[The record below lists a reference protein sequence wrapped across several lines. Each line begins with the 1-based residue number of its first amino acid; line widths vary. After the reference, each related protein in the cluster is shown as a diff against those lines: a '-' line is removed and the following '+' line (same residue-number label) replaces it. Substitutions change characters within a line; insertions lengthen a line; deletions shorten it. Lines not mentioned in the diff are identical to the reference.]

1 MKSIFIA
8 FDQAYYE
15 QIITLLSTNHVR
27 GFTEWESVKGRGS
40 KTGEPHFGS
49 HAWPSQNSAL
59 ITIVDDEKVKP
70 ILADLRA
77 LDATSKLMGI
87 RAFVWNVEDG
97 M

>member
-15 QIITLLSTNHVR
+15 QIISLLNSNHVR
-27 GFTEWESVKGRGS
+27 GFTEWESVKGKGS

-49 HAWPSQNSAL
+49 HAWPGQNSAL
-59 ITIVDDEKVKP
+59 ITIVDDDKVKP
-70 ILADLRA
+70 ILENLRT

>member
-15 QIITLLSTNHVR
+15 QILPVLSINHVR
-27 GFTEWESVKGRGS
+27 GFTHWEEVKGRGS
-40 KTGEPHFGS
+40 KTGQPHYGS
-49 HAWPSQNSAL
+49 HAWPTLNSSIL
-59 ITIVDDEKVKP
+59 TVVDDEKVKP
-70 ILADLRA
+70 ILDDLRA
-77 LDATSKLMGI
+77 LNATSDQMGI

>member
-8 FDQAYYE
+8 FDQAYYD
-15 QIITLLSTNHVR
+15 QILAILSTNHVR

-40 KTGEPHFGS
+40 KTGAPHFGN
-49 HAWPSQNSAL
+49 HAWPSQNSSI
-59 ITIVDDEKVKP
+59 ITIVEDEKVKP
-70 ILADLRA
+70 ILADLRS

>member
-8 FDQAYYE
+8 FDQAYYD
-15 QIITLLSTNHVR
+15 QIIALLSTNHVR

-49 HAWPSQNSAL
+49 HAWPSQNSAI
-59 ITIVDDEKVKP
+59 ITIVDDVKIKP
-70 ILADLRA
+70 ILADLRD
-77 LDATSKLMGI
+77 LDATSKQMGI
-87 RAFVWNVEDG
+87 RAFVWNIEDG

>member
-15 QIITLLSTNHVR
+15 QIIALLNSNHVR
-27 GFTEWESVKGRGS
+27 GFTQWEAVKGRGS

-59 ITIVDDEKVKP
+59 ITIVDDVKVKP
-70 ILADLRA
+70 ILEDLRA

>member
-15 QIITLLSTNHVR
+15 QIITLLNSNHVR
-27 GFTEWESVKGRGS
+27 GFTEWESVKGKGS

-49 HAWPSQNSAL
+49 HAWPGQNSAL

-70 ILADLRA
+70 ILKDLQA
-77 LDATSKLMGI
+77 LDATSKLMGL
-87 RAFVWNVEDG
+87 RAFVWNIEDSI
-97 M
+97 